1 MSSNE
6 NNHTH
11 GRSTRGSG
19 RQKRPR
25 TASTTPHTFYQ
36 QTTSEESL
44 SDASDMDVD
53 ANSVTE
59 MASNASEDG
68 DAPED
73 DDDEEQEEEND
84 DSCTFNPYLTL
95 EIDANPGCS

>member
-25 TASTTPHTFYQ
+25 TASATSHTFYQ

-44 SDASDMDVD
+44 SDASEMDVD
-53 ANSVTE
+53 AISVTE
-59 MASNASEDG
+59 MASNTSEEG
-68 DAPED
+68 DVAGE
-73 DDDEEQEEEND
+73 DDEEEQAEEND
-84 DSCTFNPYLTL
+84 DSCTSNPYLT
-95 EIDANPGCS
+95 